1 MACVVTGK
9 RRDVWGVVV
18 AVAALHACSRL
29 AIGRGGDTGSGRMGL
44 WGRDG
49 QIQSAKIKKNEEK
62 QW

>member
-1 MACVVTGK
+1 M
-9 RRDVWGVVV
+9 WGVVV